1 MNRVI
6 RVLDDIK
13 TRVAQVNPELGN
25 KINDA
30 VFDMGMNEPMETEDS
45 TIDNGMN
52 PNIQTFAKP
61 RPEVSVV
68 GDDGTVHSFAVEIK
82 AKHNGLICSLFG
94 SATDKINGIS
104 ISGFFSVHKIING
117 LSVSAIGIN
126 YYKIN
131 GVSIAII
138 NKGILTKGLQL
149 GVYNSS
155 VELRG
160 IQFGLWNKN
169 KKRSFPIINW

>member
-13 TRVAQVNPELGN
+13 TKVAQVNPELGN

-30 VFDMGMNEPMETEDS
+30 VFDMGMNEPSETEES

-61 RPEVSVV
+61 RPSVSVV

-82 AKHNGLICSLFG
+82 AKHNGPIPDTQLMSKILQAVESHSD
-94 SATDKINGIS
+94 SAKEFAAGNEEESNSFEVVSFKYERRDDK
-104 ISGFFSVHKIING
+104 
-117 LSVSAIGIN
+117 
-126 YYKIN
+126 
-131 GVSIAII
+131 
-138 NKGILTKGLQL
+138 
-149 GVYNSS
+149 
-155 VELRG
+155 
-160 IQFGLWNKN
+160 
-169 KKRSFPIINW
+169 KKQ